1 MPSPGCERGPGK
13 PEAGRRLAGMT
24 ILDRTDEHTQKQELE
39 QAAPFG
45 VAEARDLVLDGGRWV
60 RRWWQARLS
69 TKWAATL
76 AIAWAVI
83 FPTAII
89 LEPTPDEADA
99 TPALVGVVLTLVLV
113 AWAVMAVGLWR
124 RQRLGAAASL
134 VAAVGL
140 LTVAIACPVS
150 GHHSTLAAW
159 WWFELAG
166 TGALL
171 ALSRAASRRAR
182 PTA

>member
-1 MPSPGCERGPGK
+1 MTMLDS
-13 PEAGRRLAGMT
+13 RLEQ
-24 ILDRTDEHTQKQELE
+24 DQQERTDEGTASL
-39 QAAPFG
+39 
-45 VAEARDLVLDGGRWV
+45 LVDGARWV
-60 RRWWQARLS
+60 RRWCGARL
-69 TKWAATL
+69 TTAWAASL
-76 AIAWAVI
+76 AVAWAIV
-83 FPTAII
+83 FPTALA

-99 TPALVGVVLTLVLV
+99 TPAVVGVVLSLVLV
-113 AWAVMAVGLWR
+113 AWAFMAVGLWR

-166 TGALL
+166 VGVLL
-171 ALSRAASRRAR
+171 ALSRAAIRSAR
-182 PTA
+182 PAPPAG